1 MSQRESSSNIF
12 ISFSEFTRSIY
23 IFSDDKKFLPVGK
36 WIEGYIC
43 KSRAA
48 TTLRWK
54 ATRKGDRK
62 KGSKE
67 KVPPLLYCLAA
78 QKATPPG
85 GSPRIGHAA
94 RNSSVLAEFKV
105 RSLSSSSSSFS
116 SCCSGFCFLHLDCCY
131 FGDVSQEAKMERRRF
146 VGSRNLFSFLIRFPF
161 LGCHICTMLR
171 KLNDGR
177 FPWGDRLL
185 SPTPKDHE
193 LGVDF

>member
-67 KVPPLLYCLAA
+67 KVSPYFIVLQLKRRRHPADLHELATLLAIPPFSPSSRYAPSPPPPL
-78 QKATPPG
+78 P
-85 GSPRIGHAA
+85 SPHA
-94 RNSSVLAEFKV
+94 VLDFA
-105 RSLSSSSSSFS
+105 
-116 SCCSGFCFLHLDCCY
+116 FCISIAVILVMFPKRQRWR
-131 FGDVSQEAKMERRRF
+131 GDA
-146 VGSRNLFSFLIRFPF
+146 L
-161 LGCHICTMLR
+161 
-171 KLNDGR
+171 
-177 FPWGDRLL
+177 
-185 SPTPKDHE
+185 
-193 LGVDF
+193 